1 MPARGPGLI
10 PADFTAIDDPA
21 PGRSTDP
28 IAARQGRIMM
38 DAAGRDAER
47 WTSSKAEILEAARR
61 LIVAN
66 GYHEFSMRSVAEA
79 SAMHL
84 KSLQYHFRTKKDLI
98 DAVVTY
104 TLEKSYLETYERL
117 FEAKASGDPNDRF
130 AIMLDYLLDDL
141 SDPFTSR
148 LFPELWAL
156 ANHDKDVSKAIDHF
170 YLRHIGSIGDA
181 IARINP
187 GIGAA
192 EIGERSALIAMQIE
206 GLVLIIGHGK
216 RKHPEFRDLKTA
228 AKRHMIEIALA
239 PART

>member
-1 MPARGPGLI
+1 LI

-141 SDPFTSR
+141 SDPF
-148 LFPELWAL
+148 
-156 ANHDKDVSKAIDHF
+156 
-170 YLRHIGSIGDA
+170 HIGSIGDA